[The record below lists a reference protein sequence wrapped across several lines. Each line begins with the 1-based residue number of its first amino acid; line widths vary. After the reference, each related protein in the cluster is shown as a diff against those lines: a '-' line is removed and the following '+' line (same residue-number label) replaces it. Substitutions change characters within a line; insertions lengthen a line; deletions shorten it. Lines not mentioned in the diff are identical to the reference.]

1 MGKQNNYSRYT
12 WSACHILIN
21 SYILAILCI
30 LVALTTLK
38 ILVHLP
44 SIYDYIFFPV
54 SKNLADFLVTRK
66 CSINWANSII
76 QHSIL
81 IFQLHDQHFCNFNN
95 YLHIYSYLF
104 IFYNWFYY
112 KHFLAVEKKCFL
124 MTARII
130 WLNHINNLQPL
141 REIVLLASKDT
152 GLLPNCSQSNTDAL
166 KILCNFQSVCMRLM
180 RNLMNFMFRLVSHS
194 QDISLYVWKYSKT
207 PQKSKT
213 RSIFNSKHFG

>member
-1 MGKQNNYSRYT
+1 M
-12 WSACHILIN
+12 IN
-21 SYILAILCI
+21 IFVI
-30 LVALTTLK
+30 LTT
-38 ILVHLP
+38 IC
-44 SIYDYIFFPV
+44 IFIRI
-54 SKNLADFLVTRK
+54 S
-66 CSINWANSII
+66 
-76 QHSIL
+76 
-81 IFQLHDQHFCNFNN
+81 
-95 YLHIYSYLF
+95 SYF
-104 IFYNWFYY
+104 ITE
-112 KHFLAVEKKCFL
+112 HFLALEKNCFL

-152 GLLPNCSQSNTDAL
+152 RLLLNCSQSNTDAL